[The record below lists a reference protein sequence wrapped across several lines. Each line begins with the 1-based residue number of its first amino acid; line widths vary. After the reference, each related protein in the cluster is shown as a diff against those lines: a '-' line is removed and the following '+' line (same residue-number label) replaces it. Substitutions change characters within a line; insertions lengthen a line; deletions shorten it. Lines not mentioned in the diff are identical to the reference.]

1 MEIRQLKAFLAIAEA
16 KTFTAGARRVNVTQ
30 AAISMQIKQLEDLG
44 EVLNLLSNSPL
55 YSERLVKLR
64 ELEELIN
71 KQLSRWDTLK
81 SADEYLA
88 TAMQRGQESTRL
100 KAEAETLLANATV
113 EATQILDAAH
123 VEKSDILVG
132 VDEAMKRVDDA
143 EAQLE
148 RNQEILARDMADV
161 ATQRDRL
168 LESQAKVD
176 GLQAELLQ
184 QKSAFALKLAQFQ
197 ALAEG

>member
-1 MEIRQLKAFLAIAEA
+1 MYIP
-16 KTFTAGARRVNVTQ
+16 
-30 AAISMQIKQLEDLG
+30 QIKQLEDLG